1 MIIKNEILNGLI
13 KAFNYDECQEATT
26 IQNEPGVAY
35 EVDLKKDGDVLKI
48 VIEKKNLVNKEKQE
62 FEEWLDSIDD
72 DMFQEALERV
82 HELTGIDAKQLDED
96 YNSKEFK
103 GIIKLFKDIVPAI
116 AKEKID
122 NLTKYLN

>member
-1 MIIKNEILNGLI
+1 MIIKNEVLNSLI

-82 HELTGIDAKQLDED
+82 HEITGIDAKQLDED

-103 GIIKLFKDIVPAI
+103 GIIKLFKDIVPVI
-116 AKEKID
+116 AKEKIN

>member
-1 MIIKNEILNGLI
+1 MIIKNEVLNSLI

-35 EVDLKKDGDVLKI
+35 EVDLKKDGDVLTI

-62 FEEWLDSIDD
+62 FEKWLDSIDD

-82 HELTGIDAKQLDED
+82 HEITGIDAKQLNED
-96 YNSKEFK
+96 YDSEEFK
-103 GIIKLFKDIVPAI
+103 GIIKLFKDIVPVI

-122 NLTKYLN
+122 NLAKYLK